1 MEVRQKLSGK
11 ESGHMLFFFPDFIN
25 LVKLHGSGEQ
35 MGPPPALEMD
45 SSFIWGQLEYCFI
58 NI

>member
-1 MEVRQKLSGK
+1 MF
-11 ESGHMLFFFPDFIN
+11 FFFPDFII
-25 LVKLHGSGEQ
+25 LVKLHGSGEK